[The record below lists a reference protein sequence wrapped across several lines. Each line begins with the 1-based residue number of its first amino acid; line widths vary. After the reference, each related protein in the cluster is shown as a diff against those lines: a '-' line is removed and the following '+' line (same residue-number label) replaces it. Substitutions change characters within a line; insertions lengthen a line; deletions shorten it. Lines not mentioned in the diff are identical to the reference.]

1 MSAQPGNDK
10 AIRCLLDVLGG
21 QRSKDDPSELIDRI
35 PPARFGRGKARI
47 LRKMV
52 LLAIAANAKPD
63 GTESYPSLE
72 TIARR
77 CLVSVR
83 AVRSTIKWLVEHGLL
98 RVEMYAGPQH
108 TNRYTVLLNPE
119 IELPSTPELNP
130 EMEVPG
136 TESVEHT
143 SWSQIGN
150 QDVTKTPDYPED
162 SLPGEPGRMKGQPGS
177 SISDER
183 PLERPFVV
191 HKETHDAEGSRSL
204 ASARGD
210 FSPTNQ
216 MDENHHHP
224 RTRSD
229 PADALL
235 TAARVFAL
243 EHRETGI
250 DLAAYIAA
258 HALNG
263 TGRWPETTTYYTTA
277 AEGFLP
283 DGDDPLFKTEG
294 QTDHMIHLEMLD
306 NALERLQTAALKR
319 NYDAED
325 VLDRLKDLRER
336 VLVADGS
343 ELF

>member
-21 QRSKDDPSELIDRI
+21 QRSKNDPSELIDRI

-63 GTESYPSLE
+63 GAESYPSLE

-83 AVRSTIKWLVEHGLL
+83 AVRNTIEWLVEHGLL

-108 TNRYTVLLNPE
+108 TNRYTVLFNPE
-119 IELPSTPELNP
+119 IELLCTHELNP

-136 TESVEHT
+136 AKSVEHT

-150 QDVTKTPDYPED
+150 QDVTKTPNYPEV
-162 SLPGEPGRMKGQPGS
+162 SLPGEPGRMEGQPGS

-183 PLERPFVV
+183 PLERPFIVP
-191 HKETHDAEGSRSL
+191 KETHDAEGSRSL
-204 ASARGD
+204 ASERAI
-210 FSPTNQ
+210 FLPVEPTK
-216 MDENHHHP
+216 ENNGGEHREP
-224 RTRSD
+224 TET
-229 PADALL
+229 LL
-235 TAARVFAL
+235 IAARVLAR
-243 EHRETGI
+243 EHGEAGI
-250 DLAAYIAA
+250 QLACYIAA
-258 HALNG
+258 HSLCG
-263 TGRWPETTTYYTTA
+263 TGRWPETKTYYMTA
-277 AEGFLP
+277 AENYDP
-283 DGDDPLFKTEG
+283 EHDDDFKRTGE
-294 QTDHMIHLEMLD
+294 TDHYIFPDMIE
-306 NALERLQTAALKR
+306 NGIERLGAAILKTGHDPEPIT
-319 NYDAED
+319 N
-325 VLDRLKDLRER
+325 RLENLRER
-336 VLVADGS
+336 VRAKDGT